1 MRRRLQEALIP
12 ESPWWEELLRL
23 GLPMLAAVVTAAAC
37 DVLANRRERPP
48 GFRVGWRRAAAAAL
62 LAGVFYVGVFAPL
75 GAVGLDLELDL
86 SGTRPW
92 QLFTLHGLLVGVMLV
107 WGLLAYARDRDRAD
121 SLGRR
126 LARAFRLASP
136 RPLREIGLGLWAGV
150 TIWGGVILFVLA
162 LAAAILALGGEG
174 IVPEGPPGVVG
185 FLVAQPV
192 WLRVA
197 MALSAGVVE
206 EAFFRGFLQPRIGLV
221 FSTALFVLA
230 HWSYGEPFL
239 LVGVTILSLVFGL
252 LARRRGDVWAAM
264 TAHAVF
270 DAVQL
275 LVVIPWVVSQF
286 T

>member
-1 MRRRLQEALIP
+1 MRRRFEALVH
-12 ESPWWEELLRL
+12 EAPWWEQLLRL
-23 GLPMLAAVVTAAAC
+23 GLPMLAAVVTAAAA

-48 GFRVGWRRAAAAAL
+48 GFHAAWRRAAAAAL
-62 LAGVFYVGVFAPL
+62 LAAVFYVGVFAPL
-75 GAVGLDLELDL
+75 GAVGLDVELDL

-92 QLFTLHGLLVGVMLV
+92 ELFTLHGLLAAVMLV
-107 WGLLAYARDRDRAD
+107 WGLLAYARDRDGAE

-136 RPLREIGLGLWAGV
+136 RPLREIGLGMWAGV
-150 TIWGGVILFVLA
+150 AIWGGVLLLLVA
-162 LAAAILALGGEG
+162 LAAAILALGGQR
-174 IVPEGPPGVVG
+174 ILPQGPPGVVT

-221 FSTALFVLA
+221 FSTALFALA

-239 LVGVTILSLVFGL
+239 LVGVTVLSVIYGL

-275 LVVIPWVVSQF
+275 LVVVPWAVEQF
-286 T
+286 AG